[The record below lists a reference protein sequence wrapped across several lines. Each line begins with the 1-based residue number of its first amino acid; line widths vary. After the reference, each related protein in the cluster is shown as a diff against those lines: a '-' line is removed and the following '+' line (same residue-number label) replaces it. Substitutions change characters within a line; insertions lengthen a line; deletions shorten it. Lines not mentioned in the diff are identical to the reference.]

1 MIAFLWAIFNGDFSA
16 EQVEDET
23 QWHKCATPRFVR
35 WKHGNI
41 GQTMR
46 KRLPNGHWAYEQADK
61 VHHQFPNPDG
71 TD

>member
-1 MIAFLWAIFNGDFSA
+1 
-16 EQVEDET
+16 
-23 QWHKCATPRFVR
+23 
-35 WKHGNI
+35 
-41 GQTMR
+41 MR